1 MKILCVSLNHYPEQT
16 GIGKFQGEM
25 VAWLT
30 SRSHDVRVITGPP
43 YYPEWK
49 VAHGYSAWRYMREKI
64 AGALVFRVPLY
75 VPSAPGGLKRLLH
88 LGSFALTAFPVILW
102 QALAWRPDVILTTA
116 PPLSVAPIVLLASR
130 VSGARSQ
137 LHMLDFE
144 VDAAFQ
150 LGILER
156 PTLRRVALGVER
168 SLLCSFT
175 KVSTISRRMRERLIA
190 KGVQVERTVLIPN
203 WANVESIDPESGPG
217 EWRERLNADAGTI
230 LAVYAGNMGSKQGL
244 ETIVEAA
251 RLLRDRPCIRFIVC
265 GDGAGRGSLVASAA
279 GLQNVTFLPLQ
290 PLDEFSHLLTAA
302 DIHLLPQ
309 RAEAADLVM
318 PSKLGNILASGRP
331 VVAGAAANTQVYDA
345 VQGCGMAVEPDNA
358 VEFANAI
365 ATLAEDAELRTRM
378 GEVARRRA
386 LAEWNRD
393 SNLEEMEASL
403 KGGSRAASPV

>member
-1 MKILCVSLNHYPEQT
+1 MKILCVSLNHYPEQI

-25 VAWLT
+25 VEWLA
-30 SRSHDVRVITGPP
+30 SRGHEVRVITAPP

-49 VAHGYSAWRYMREKI
+49 VAHGYSAWRYTREKL
-64 AGALVFRVPLY
+64 AGALVLRVPVY
-75 VPSAPGGLKRLLH
+75 VPFAPGGAKRLLH
-88 LGSFALTAFPVILW
+88 LGSFAFTALPIILW
-102 QALAWRPDVILTTA
+102 QAVSWRPEIILTTA
-116 PPLSVAPIVLLASR
+116 PPLSVAPMVLLASWISR
-130 VSGARSQ
+130 SRSQ

-156 PTLRRVALGVER
+156 PTLLRIALGVER
-168 SLLCSFT
+168 SLLRSFT
-175 KVSTISRRMRERLIA
+175 KVSTISPRMRERLIA
-190 KGVQVERTVLIPN
+190 KGVEVERTILVPN
-203 WANVESIDPESGPG
+203 WANIEDFDPARGPG
-217 EWRERLNADAGTI
+217 GWRERLNADARTI
-230 LAVYAGNMGSKQGL
+230 LAVYAGNMGRKQGL

-251 RLLRDRPCIRFIVC
+251 RLLQDRPSIRFVVC
-265 GDGAGRGSLVASAA
+265 GDGAGREPIAASAA
-279 GLQNVTFLPLQ
+279 GLQNVTFLPVQ
-290 PLDEFSHLLTAA
+290 PLDEFAHLLIAA

-345 VQGCGMAVEPDNA
+345 VQGCGIAVEPDNA

-365 ATLAEDAELRTRM
+365 ATLAHDTELRTRM
-378 GEVARRRA
+378 GKAARRQA

-393 SNLEEMEASL
+393 SNLERMEASL
-403 KGGSRAASPV
+403 NGVSGASSPV